1 MAIKPKTFRLNEKET
16 QALIDTSL
24 RINRELVRMGKMP
37 LKDTEI
43 CHAIIEQ
50 TLVNGEVEVKSDG
63 TLRVISNEF
72 LNQRSY

>member
-1 MAIKPKTFRLNEKET
+1 MKAKVIRLNMTET
-16 QALIDTSL
+16 EALINTSL
-24 RINRELVRMGKMP
+24 RINRELVKMGKMP

-50 TLVNGEVEVKSDG
+50 TLVNGEVEVKADG

-72 LNQRSY
+72 LGQRSY

>member
-1 MAIKPKTFRLNEKET
+1 MIKPKTFRLNERET
-16 QALIDTSL
+16 TALIETGL

-50 TLVNGEVEVKSDG
+50 TLINGEVEVKADG
-63 TLRVISNEF
+63 SLRVISNGATE
-72 LNQRSY
+72 

>member
-1 MAIKPKTFRLNEKET
+1 MIKPKTIRLNVTET
-16 QALIDTSL
+16 EALINTGL

-50 TLVNGEVEVKSDG
+50 TLINGEVEVKADG

-72 LNQRSY
+72 LKQRSY

>member
-1 MAIKPKTFRLNEKET
+1 MIKPKTFRLNERET
-16 QALIDTSL
+16 TALIETGL

-50 TLVNGEVEVKSDG
+50 TLINGEVEVKADG
-63 TLRVISNEF
+63 SLRVISNEF
-72 LNQRSY
+72 LNQRS

>member
-1 MAIKPKTFRLNEKET
+1 MIKPKTFRLNERET
-16 QALIDTSL
+16 TALIETGL

-50 TLVNGEVEVKSDG
+50 TLVNGEVEVKADG
-63 TLRVISNEF
+63 SLRVISNEF
-72 LNQRSY
+72 LNQRSYQ